1 MIKKT
6 MLQDSNP
13 QTLLYS
19 AQNIIFDLS
28 GVLLLKKTAEEIAAS
43 PNPQSTMQAVN
54 FLEVISLLRAC
65 KAAGHQL
72 FVLSNMSSAQYESIK
87 KDPEIAS
94 LFSFFDDIIISDM
107 TAYQK
112 PSPQIFR
119 YLCDLYNLKPE
130 DCVFIDDKE
139 INLEGARTAEI
150 TRTILCQNFDLGH
163 VKNQL
168 ISYGVLHQQST
179 CDIEIPTGRA

>member
-13 QTLLYS
+13 QKLLYS

-43 PNPQSTMQAVN
+43 PNPQTTMQAVN

-72 FVLSNMSSAQYESIK
+72 FVLSNMSAAQYETIK

-94 LFSFFDDIIISDM
+94 LFSFFNDI
-107 TAYQK
+107 
-112 PSPQIFR
+112 
-119 YLCDLYNLKPE
+119 
-130 DCVFIDDKE
+130 
-139 INLEGARTAEI
+139 
-150 TRTILCQNFDLGH
+150 
-163 VKNQL
+163 
-168 ISYGVLHQQST
+168 ST
-179 CDIEIPTGRA
+179 MLFLFFFKFFF